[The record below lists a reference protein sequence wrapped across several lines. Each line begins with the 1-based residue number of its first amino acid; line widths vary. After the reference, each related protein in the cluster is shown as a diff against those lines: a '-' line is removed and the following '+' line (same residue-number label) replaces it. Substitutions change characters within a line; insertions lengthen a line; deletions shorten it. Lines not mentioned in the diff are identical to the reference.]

1 MKINYDKKATTKNMV
16 ESKKI
21 VKKKIKKSWQ
31 IFKSSV

>member
-21 VKKKIKKSWQ
+21 VKKKNKKVLTDFQ
-31 IFKSSV
+31 K

>member
-21 VKKKIKKSWQ
+21 VKKKKIKKS
-31 IFKSSV
+31 